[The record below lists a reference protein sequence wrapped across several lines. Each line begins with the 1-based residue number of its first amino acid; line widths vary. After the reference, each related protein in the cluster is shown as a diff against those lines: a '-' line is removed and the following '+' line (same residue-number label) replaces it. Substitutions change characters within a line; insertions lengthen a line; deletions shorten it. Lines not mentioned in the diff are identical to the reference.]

1 MMTNLSEYTI
11 ILPTRNESHNI
22 RKFLRS
28 IPESIKLVVVD
39 ASKDDTAE
47 IIIEQRCVNTSV
59 IKEYCSVTQARK
71 IGSDFAQTKW
81 LIFTDADIIFAPDYF
96 KKIIT
101 YTGYDLIYGP
111 KLSEGDYSVYYKLFS
126 HGQYLIDS
134 LGVPAASGSNCI
146 ITKEAYTK
154 SGGFDIEL
162 TCNEDSELAWRVKQ
176 TGYKALY
183 DPKLVVYATDH
194 RRLEMG
200 MIRKTLHS
208 IIRCSLLYF
217 KLMPQKW
224 CRYDW
229 GYWSGKLKDTAIED
243 GN

>member
-146 ITKEAYTK
+146 ITKEAYIK

>member
-224 CRYDW
+224 RRYDW

>member
-1 MMTNLSEYTI
+1 MMKDLSQFTI
-11 ILPTRNESHNI
+11 ILPTRDESHNI

-28 IPESIKLVVVD
+28 VPKKIKLVVVD
-39 ASKDDTAE
+39 ASRDDTAE
-47 IIIEQRCVNTSV
+47 IILEERPLYTSV
-59 IKEYCSVTQARK
+59 IKEFCSVTEARK
-71 IGSDFAQTKW
+71 IGSEFAQTKW
-81 LIFTDADIIFAPDYF
+81 LVFTDADIEFAPDF
-96 KKIIT
+96 FDKLIT
-101 YTGYDLIYGP
+101 YSGYDLIYGP
-111 KLSEGDYSVYYKLFS
+111 KLSYGDYSAYYKLFS

-146 ITKEAYTK
+146 ITKEAYLK

-176 TGYKALY
+176 SGYKALY
-183 DPKLVVYATDH
+183 DPKLIVYATDH

-200 MIRKTLHS
+200 IIRKTLHS

-217 KLMPQKW
+217 RLMPQKW
-224 CRYDW
+224 RKYDW
-229 GYWSGKLKDTAIED
+229 GYWSGKLKDPVTED

>member
-1 MMTNLSEYTI
+1 MTNLSEYTI

-224 CRYDW
+224 RRYDW